1 MYIENE
7 ILFQIKMKSYI
18 MGRVSSIPPLKFGTK
33 AEIP

>member
-7 ILFQIKMKSYI
+7 ILFQIKMKSYV
-18 MGRVSSIPPLKFGTK
+18 MGRVSSPPPLKFGTK